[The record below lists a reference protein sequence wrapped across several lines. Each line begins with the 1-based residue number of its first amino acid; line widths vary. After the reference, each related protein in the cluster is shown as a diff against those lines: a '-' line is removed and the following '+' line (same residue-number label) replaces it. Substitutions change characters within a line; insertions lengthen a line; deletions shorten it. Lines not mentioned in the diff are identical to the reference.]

1 MAGLN
6 VSMPL
11 VATVAQEIIA
21 LYALWDRYSEDP
33 GVESARAALLQRT
46 RKGRAGRAE
55 AQVQE
60 AEGATAAATGAVT
73 PMFLVQVLLGMRE
86 QRMADMAHPASGRP
100 VVVNKMLERTQ
111 AAG

>member
-33 GVESARAALLQRT
+33 TVESARAPT
-46 RKGRAGRAE
+46 RKGRAGRAQ
-55 AQVQE
+55 AQAQAQMQVQE
-60 AEGATAAATGAVT
+60 GEAAAVT
-73 PMFLVQVLLGMRE
+73 PMFLVQLLLSMRE

-100 VVVNKMLERTQ
+100 IVVNKMLERTQ